1 MAEKKTENTNPTNKE
16 RSLEENFA
24 FLEETLQK
32 LESNDIPLETAF
44 GLYEEGMRALKE
56 CNEQIDRVEKKVL
69 LLQSDGSTGEF

>member
-1 MAEKKTENTNPTNKE
+1 MAEKKEKNEKNEKQE

-44 GLYEEGMRALKE
+44 GLYEEGMRALKA

-69 LLQSDGSTGEF
+69 LLQSDGTTDEF

>member
-1 MAEKKTENTNPTNKE
+1 MAGKKAEQTEQKE

-32 LESNDIPLETAF
+32 LESNEIPLEEAF
-44 GLYEEGMRALKE
+44 GLYEEGMHALKA

-69 LLQSDGSTGEF
+69 LLQSDGTTDEF

>member
-1 MAEKKTENTNPTNKE
+1 MAEKKENKEKNE

-44 GLYEEGMRALKE
+44 GLYEEGMRALKA

-69 LLQSDGSTGEF
+69 LLQSDGTTDAF

>member
-1 MAEKKTENTNPTNKE
+1 MAEKKENKEKNE

-44 GLYEEGMRALKE
+44 GLYEEGMRALKA

-69 LLQSDGSTGEF
+69 LLQSDGTTDEF